1 MLFGH
6 NPVIGIHNRK
16 LVGGPVEDE
25 VTGSIAIGAI
35 VGDTVGDI
43 VGAIE
48 GDSVGE
54 GVFGAG
60 VLGAV

>member
-6 NPVIGIHNRK
+6 NPVIGIHYRK
-16 LVGGPVEDE
+16 LVGGPVKDE
-25 VTGSIAIGAI
+25 VTGAIVIGAT

-48 GDSVGE
+48 GDFV
-54 GVFGAG
+54 
-60 VLGAV
+60 

>member
-25 VTGSIAIGAI
+25 VTGAIVIGAT

-48 GDSVGE
+48 GDFV
-54 GVFGAG
+54 
-60 VLGAV
+60 